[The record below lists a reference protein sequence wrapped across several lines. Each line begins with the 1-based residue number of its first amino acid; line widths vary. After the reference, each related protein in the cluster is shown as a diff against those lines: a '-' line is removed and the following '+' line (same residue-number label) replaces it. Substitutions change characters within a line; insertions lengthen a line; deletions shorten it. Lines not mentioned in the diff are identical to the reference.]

1 MMSARSKRS
10 AALYLALVFI
20 GGAAFGFS
28 ISQFY
33 SANAAE
39 AKEADAAPT
48 TAREYRQNLVNE
60 LDDELNLDED
70 QVSEVL
76 LILDDVGERFMEVR
90 DAMEPEFEAIRSE
103 RAARIMSVLTPEQRI
118 EYGKIL
124 EERDR
129 ARRER
134 DKKWREGS

>member
-1 MMSARSKRS
+1 MNAHSKRS
-10 AALYLALVFI
+10 AALYLALVFL

-28 ISQFY
+28 ASLFY
-33 SANAAE
+33 SEHTAE
-39 AKEADAAPT
+39 AKEERDRPA
-48 TAREYRQNLVNE
+48 TAREYRRNLVNE
-60 LDDELNLDED
+60 LDEELNLDED

-76 LILDDVGERFMEVR
+76 LILDEVGERFIEVR

-103 RAARIMSVLTPEQRI
+103 RAAMIMSVLTPQQRLR
-118 EYGKIL
+118 YAQIL

>member
-1 MMSARSKRS
+1 MNARSKRS
-10 AALYLALVFI
+10 AALYLGLVFL

-28 ISQFY
+28 ASLFY
-33 SANAAE
+33 SAHTAE
-39 AKEADAAPT
+39 AKEALDAPT
-48 TAREYRQNLVNE
+48 TAREYRRNLVNE
-60 LDDELNLDED
+60 LDEELNLDED
-70 QVSEVL
+70 QVSEVM
-76 LILDDVGERFMEVR
+76 LILDKVGDRFIEVR

-103 RAARIMSVLTPEQRI
+103 RTAMIMSVLTPEQRVA
-118 EYGKIL
+118 YAQLL